1 MSGLART
8 RALILIYGLVSATF
22 YCALLPLWE
31 GFDELYHYGYVQ
43 YLSKTATFP
52 QVGRATLSRELWTSL
67 DFTPVSHFLQ
77 PYFQRPTMS
86 FQEYFRLSPG
96 ERRAHRNERHELRRG
111 R

>member
-67 DFTPVSHFLQ
+67 DFTPVSHFIQ
-77 PYFQRPTMS
+77 PYLQHPSTS
-86 FQEYFRLSPG
+86 FQDNFRFTEL
-96 ERRAHRNERHELRRG
+96 ERRA
-111 R
+111 